1 MSGVRLPV
9 GLAILLTFL
18 VAGVLYATLTPI
30 WQAPDEPAHY
40 NYIRFLA
47 AEAGLPELTARCY
60 NQPYLNELTTRH
72 FPPELPITD
81 LCYEFHQPPLYYLLA
96 TPIFMASDGS
106 IVALRLLSVLLGAGV
121 VLLAFF
127 IAREIFP
134 NRSTIAFGT
143 MAFVAFVPMHVA
155 ILASVNND
163 ALAELI
169 LAGLLLLMVR
179 RLVSPGIPSLKADV
193 LLGVLLGVGLITK
206 ATVYIA
212 LPLAAVTM
220 LFTESALA
228 QRQTLGSLNLNWARL
243 FKHSALVFGLALL
256 LALPWYIR
264 NADLYGSFDILGLN
278 RHDSIVVGQLRTT
291 DFLAEV
297 GAPTY
302 VSNFVTTTFR
312 SFWGQFGWMAVPM
325 DSRTY
330 LLLTLLTLIALG
342 GFVAFLAARSSPVEP
357 ALRLTLDQR
366 QALGLM
372 ALAIL
377 LILLAYAW
385 YNLTFVQFQGRYLFP
400 GLIPLGIFFALGLTE
415 ALNRRWAWWLAGGLA
430 LALIWVI
437 GGWGLAGGLDKWAV
451 VIIGLA
457 LSLVVGRIVVD
468 RYWMRSTPWVLA
480 ACYLGLI
487 LLTLASP
494 FWFVMPYL

>member
-1 MSGVRLPV
+1 MSNVRLLV
-9 GLAILLTFL
+9 GSIILLTFL
-18 VAGVLYATLTPI
+18 VAGALYATLTPI

-47 AEAGLPELTARCY
+47 TETGFPELTARCY
-60 NQPYLNELTTRH
+60 DQPYLNELTTRH

-96 TPIFMASDGS
+96 TPIFVASNGS
-106 IVALRLLSVLLGAGV
+106 IVALRSLSVLLGAGV

-134 NRSTIAFGT
+134 NRRAVAFGT

-169 LAGLLLLMVR
+169 LASLLLLMVR
-179 RLVSPGIPSLKADV
+179 RLVSPRRPSFKADV
-193 LLGVLLGVGLITK
+193 FLGVLLGLGLITK
-206 ATVYIA
+206 TTVYIA
-212 LPLAAVTM
+212 IPLAAAT
-220 LFTESALA
+220 LLLTESATA
-228 QRQTLGSLNLNWARL
+228 RRHTPGSWNLNWPRF
-243 FKHSALVFGLALL
+243 FKHSTLVFGLALL
-256 LALPWYIR
+256 VALPWYIR
-264 NADLYGSFDILGLN
+264 NAALYGGFDILGLN
-278 RHDSIVVGQLRTT
+278 RHDSIVVGQLRTI

-302 VSNFVTTTFR
+302 IGNSISTTFR

-330 LLLTLLTLIALG
+330 LFLTLLSLIALG
-342 GFVAFLAARSSPVEP
+342 GFVAFLAALVSPAEP
-357 ALRLTLDQR
+357 ALRLTLEQG

-377 LILLAYAW
+377 LIFLAYAW
-385 YNLTFVQFQGRYLFP
+385 YNLSFVQFQGRYLFP

-415 ALNRRWAWWLAGGLA
+415 ALNRRWAWWLAGVLA

-437 GGWGLAGGLDKWAV
+437 VGWGLTGGLDKWAV
-451 VIIGLA
+451 VLIGLA
-457 LSLVVGRIVVD
+457 LSLVVSRIFID
-468 RYWMRSTPWVLA
+468 RHWIRSTPWLMA

-487 LLTLASP
+487 ILTLASP
-494 FWFVMPYL
+494 FWFVVPYL